1 MENQLIRAPARYL
14 YTIYGQSYE
23 PPRPA
28 QPGYYRHVLEAQWVW
43 VDATQIIRWNAVEW
57 IIELYW
63 VDPVTRKNESW
74 MGRGARIHPIHVPYL
89 ARTFKGRMQI
99 QVRGADQTRAIW
111 VPPVPAYPGRPYIPD
126 QHVYEDAT
134 GWMAG
139 ARSIAQI
146 GLGKGVEWKVGTQ
159 SRGVAVGLTPHA
171 AAGQYWTY
179 PLGVLVVN
187 GVASVIE
194 NGVEKQ
200 NLGVVRPETVFGIGR
215 AAGQLV
221 IRKDQ
226 EPVYSVAD
234 HTTAPLLMDVSFY
247 APGDYVFD
255 PLIVNVQ
262 GGYGGY
268 GEVGGKLLG
277 LQGKA
282 LDGGASDA
290 LEDEDDGQGTIT
302 KVGLVSMQAFSL
314 QGSAVGADGGDGS
327 VEVTLPPLQG
337 VAFEVDGVGIVRG
350 TLSALRGEAA
360 GYIDLPPL
368 DEPSVLHAPLPSIQ
382 AADEPVSPG
391 VEGMQATHISG
402 LVADD
407 DVSLAYGVLPFI
419 YGSAVQDNPDEDT
432 LIDYVGHS
440 LRLSGLSMQEARM
453 HQKVSALVGLD
464 VQNISALQ
472 WAERAASTHALS
484 AVAISHALFDALA
497 RLAVIYTQATPAQDG
512 NSRTLVCH
520 EDGGFVTEYTRYN
533 FQSFIRL
540 SGKYYGVASGGIYLL
555 EGDTDD
561 GVDITAFID
570 LGTKDFFTQGI
581 KSMPAAYAAVASS
594 APAKLTVKS
603 RQGEFTYQQRAS
615 SPRLQVQRFD
625 IGRGLRDTHFD
636 LSLEVPAKDFEL
648 AGVDFEVLKNP
659 RRI

>member
-1 MENQLIRAPARYL
+1 
-14 YTIYGQSYE
+14 
-23 PPRPA
+23 
-28 QPGYYRHVLEAQWVW
+28 
-43 VDATQIIRWNAVEW
+43 
-57 IIELYW
+57 
-63 VDPVTRKNESW
+63 
-74 MGRGARIHPIHVPYL
+74 
-89 ARTFKGRMQI
+89 
-99 QVRGADQTRAIW
+99 
-111 VPPVPAYPGRPYIPD
+111 
-126 QHVYEDAT
+126 
-134 GWMAG
+134 
-139 ARSIAQI
+139 
-146 GLGKGVEWKVGTQ
+146 
-159 SRGVAVGLTPHA
+159 
-171 AAGQYWTY
+171 
-179 PLGVLVVN
+179 
-187 GVASVIE
+187 
-194 NGVEKQ
+194 
-200 NLGVVRPETVFGIGR
+200 
-215 AAGQLV
+215 
-221 IRKDQ
+221 
-226 EPVYSVAD
+226 
-234 HTTAPLLMDVSFY
+234 MDVSFY

-314 QGSAVGADGGDGS
+314 EGSAVGADGSDGS

-382 AADEPVSPG
+382 AADEPASLG

-464 VQNISALQ
+464 AQNISALQ

-484 AVAISHALFDALA
+484 AVAISHALFNALA
-497 RLAVIYTQATPAQDG
+497 RLAVIYTQTTPAQDG

-520 EDGGFVTEYTRYN
+520 EGGGFVTEYTHYN

-540 SGKYYGVASGGIYLL
+540 SGKYYGVASDGIYLL